1 MGWLRRL
8 GDIILFGSP
17 ARLPPVPPRVK
28 RCAAIKWWWDPGAR
42 KRADIVISA
51 SAVPNG
57 SRIMDDQHHPM
68 LHGSSVVPR
77 HHDRHKTNRANR
89 C

>member
-28 RCAAIKWWWDPGAR
+28 PVHRHRELVGPRGSEAGRYRDLCERRAKWVKD
-42 KRADIVISA
+42 
-51 SAVPNG
+51 
-57 SRIMDDQHHPM
+57 
-68 LHGSSVVPR
+68 
-77 HHDRHKTNRANR
+77 
-89 C
+89 